1 MINTFVDSDLISRGW
16 KLEIY
21 GIPDD
26 ELYLKRIKRI
36 TRELPEIKILDP
48 VFGYEKAKIINRSWA
63 NILISKSEV
72 LSFSILES
80 GVYGLPSVVT
90 NNIETLKHDSFS
102 QKVNDEPVQ
111 ISEKLKSIGD
121 WSKNKRQIIG
131 QKTSKFFNNYK
142 KKSDELFI
150 KNLKLSY
157 EQVFYQKIYLRG
169 RTYENFYIASLVHSL
184 NVFMPNIILLLSFFF
199 FNSKLAAEIGLT
211 NIVFITLTQMLSGN
225 IRLIAIK
232 KQSISFLQ
240 EHLFFRVSIGA
251 LILLFYQF
259 LSGKYE
265 FLDDNYTNLIMSLFI
280 VLLWCSE
287 LVLTIFEIKRK
298 IGKLLIILSVYILV
312 LIILLISFFTSDIAL
327 MRYCILFSCLSLIV
341 FCYKGIFYQ
350 KAKIINYKLFKSFFK
365 DILKYFSS
373 LSLTLS
379 SFCWRF
385 YLYFTYPKEISGTIF
400 IAFAICSFP
409 GTFFNNVLGPNFF
422 YNRIKIN
429 PKIKYFFAIIFG
441 VLLIYNVI
449 DFQIYNNFNS
459 QEKELFYHVL
469 KISSLG
475 SFLMFYAMYTRQ
487 DLVFRKK
494 LKLENLFY
502 KDISYGLILIL
513 ILPLL
518 DIIGQIN
525 FVSFS
530 YLIGAIFAILIFKI
544 NYSKLSNQQLK

>member
-1 MINTFVDSDLISRGW
+1 M
-16 KLEIY
+16 
-21 GIPDD
+21 
-26 ELYLKRIKRI
+26 
-36 TRELPEIKILDP
+36 
-48 VFGYEKAKIINRSWA
+48 
-63 NILISKSEV
+63 
-72 LSFSILES
+72 
-80 GVYGLPSVVT
+80 
-90 NNIETLKHDSFS
+90 
-102 QKVNDEPVQ
+102 
-111 ISEKLKSIGD
+111 
-121 WSKNKRQIIG
+121 
-131 QKTSKFFNNYK
+131 
-142 KKSDELFI
+142 
-150 KNLKLSY
+150 
-157 EQVFYQKIYLRG
+157 
-169 RTYENFYIASLVHSL
+169 
-184 NVFMPNIILLLSFFF
+184 
-199 FNSKLAAEIGLT
+199 
-211 NIVFITLTQMLSGN
+211 
-225 IRLIAIK
+225 
-232 KQSISFLQ
+232 
-240 EHLFFRVSIGA
+240 
-251 LILLFYQF
+251 
-259 LSGKYE
+259 
-265 FLDDNYTNLIMSLFI
+265 
-280 VLLWCSE
+280 
-287 LVLTIFEIKRK
+287 
-298 IGKLLIILSVYILV
+298 
-312 LIILLISFFTSDIAL
+312 
-327 MRYCILFSCLSLIV
+327 
-341 FCYKGIFYQ
+341 
-350 KAKIINYKLFKSFFK
+350 
-365 DILKYFSS
+365 
-373 LSLTLS
+373 
-379 SFCWRF
+379 
-385 YLYFTYPKEISGTIF
+385 YFTYPKEISGTIF

>member
-1 MINTFVDSDLISRGW
+1 
-16 KLEIY
+16 
-21 GIPDD
+21 
-26 ELYLKRIKRI
+26 
-36 TRELPEIKILDP
+36 
-48 VFGYEKAKIINRSWA
+48 
-63 NILISKSEV
+63 
-72 LSFSILES
+72 
-80 GVYGLPSVVT
+80 
-90 NNIETLKHDSFS
+90 
-102 QKVNDEPVQ
+102 
-111 ISEKLKSIGD
+111 
-121 WSKNKRQIIG
+121 
-131 QKTSKFFNNYK
+131 
-142 KKSDELFI
+142 
-150 KNLKLSY
+150 
-157 EQVFYQKIYLRG
+157 
-169 RTYENFYIASLVHSL
+169 
-184 NVFMPNIILLLSFFF
+184 MPNIILLLSFFF